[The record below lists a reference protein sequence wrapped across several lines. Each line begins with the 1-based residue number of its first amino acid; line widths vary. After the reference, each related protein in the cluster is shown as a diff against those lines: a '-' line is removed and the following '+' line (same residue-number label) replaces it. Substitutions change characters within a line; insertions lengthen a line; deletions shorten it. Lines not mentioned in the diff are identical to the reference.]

1 MTTLKN
7 LIKKVQ
13 PGIDSEKIS
22 KKDIKYFL
30 DNDPTK
36 QKHLSKFM
44 TFTKIKNQ
52 KIKNETIRDYFDR
65 YNELGKLTGK
75 YGFQLEPLKEYLNKN
90 SFQDFKNYIEDIE
103 KTIDDKIKLEIDH
116 IIPQAKKG
124 KNIYSNLI
132 VSCKECNLGKGDT
145 LLKDLKW

>member
-36 QKHLSKFM
+36 QKHLAKFM
-44 TFTKIKNQ
+44 TFTKIKNSN
-52 KIKNETIRDYFDR
+52 IKNETIRDYFDR

-75 YGFQLEPLKEYLNKN
+75 YGFKLEPLKDYLSKN
-90 SFQDFKNYIEDIE
+90 SFNDFKNYIEDIE
-103 KTIDDKIKLEIDH
+103 KTIDDKIKFKEKDRLGSKDYDILDE
-116 IIPQAKKG
+116 
-124 KNIYSNLI
+124 NSN
-132 VSCKECNLGKGDT
+132 
-145 LLKDLKW
+145 